1 MTTTPHHTAPAHSGT
16 ARLGRSSPLQVTS
29 AYGAAVLTGLFA
41 GFLLTVLVLELS
53 MRSESAAV
61 YTRVPAHRTQTSRR
75 PGDRAADSCPRRRR
89 GAGCHIISPRRC

>member
-16 ARLGRSSPLQVTS
+16 ARLGRSSALQVTS

-61 YTRVPAHRTQTSRR
+61 YTRVRHIELKHLDDLATALLIPALVAVAVLAVTSF
-75 PGDRAADSCPRRRR
+75 RR
-89 GAGCHIISPRRC
+89 GA